1 MTRTAAIALAL
12 VAIVAG
18 VAGAIIGTPWDKKAP
33 SAASAS
39 DAAATA
45 PSPTDPT
52 LSVVATAAG
61 PSVPVY
67 AALGG
72 ALTQTLP
79 NPIPDG
85 APLTFLVRESQGA
98 WLRVLLPLR
107 PNGATGWIRTSD
119 VRLTS
124 HHFRIKVQL
133 AAHRLTVTDRD
144 HVILDTPVG
153 VGTTDTPTPGGLY
166 YTKELLQPP
175 DPNGPYGHFT
185 YGLSGFSNVLTDFA
199 GGDGVIGIH
208 GTNDPSTIGKDVSHG
223 CLRISNDAIDMLAKR
238 LPLGVPVEIDP

>member
-1 MTRTAAIALAL
+1 MTRFAAICLGL

-18 VAGAIIGTPWDKKAP
+18 LAGALLGSPWDHKPNTDNAIP
-33 SAASAS
+33 G
-39 DAAATA
+39 ATA
-45 PSPTDPT
+45 SGAPDPT
-52 LSVVATAAG
+52 LSVVATAIG
-61 PSVPVY
+61 SSVAVHPHVDSPV
-67 AALGG
+67 
-72 ALTQTLP
+72 QSTLA
-79 NPIPDG
+79 NPIESG
-85 APLTFLVRESQGA
+85 APLTFLVREQQGA

-107 PNGATGWIRTSD
+107 PNGATGWIKLEQ

-124 HHFRIKVQL
+124 HHFKIIVQL
-133 AAHRLTVTDRD
+133 AAHRLMVTDSD
-144 HVILDTPVG
+144 KTILDTPVG

-175 DPNGPYGHFT
+175 NPNGAYGHYT
-185 YGLSGFSNVLTDFA
+185 YGLSGFSNVITSFQ

-238 LPLGVPVEIDP
+238 LPLGVPVEIDA